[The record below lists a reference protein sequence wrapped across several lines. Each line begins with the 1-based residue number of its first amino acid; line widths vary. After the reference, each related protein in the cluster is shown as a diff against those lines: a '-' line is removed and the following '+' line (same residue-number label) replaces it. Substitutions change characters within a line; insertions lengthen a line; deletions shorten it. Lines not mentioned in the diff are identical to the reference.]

1 MPANGRTDAQIRE
14 EISRERQELSV
25 AVDDLRSDARS
36 AAKVA
41 VKVAGAL
48 LAAAV
53 AAAAVKQIR
62 D

>member
-1 MPANGRTDAQIRE
+1 MPADARTDAQIRE

-25 AVDDLRSDARS
+25 AVDDLRDDTRA

-53 AAAAVKQIR
+53 AAAAVKQLK

>member
-1 MPANGRTDAQIRE
+1 MATDGRTDAQIRE

-25 AVDDLRSDARS
+25 AVDDLRDDARA

-41 VKVAGAL
+41 AKVAGAL

-53 AAAAVKQIR
+53 TAAAVKQLK

>member
-1 MPANGRTDAQIRE
+1 MPANERTDAQIRQQ
-14 EISRERQELSV
+14 ISRERQELSV
-25 AVDDLRSDARS
+25 AVDDLRDDARA

-41 VKVAGAL
+41 AKVAGAL

-53 AAAAVKQIR
+53 TAAAVKQLR

>member
-1 MPANGRTDAQIRE
+1 MPADGRTDAQIRE
-14 EISRERQELSV
+14 DIAQERRELSV
-25 AVDDLRSDARS
+25 AVDDLRDDARA

-41 VKVAGAL
+41 AKVAGAL

-53 AAAAVKQIR
+53 AVAAVKQLK